1 MNDDLII
8 QDALFQCS
16 NGKYF
21 LCKALY
27 KSEPCFCIQKRENG
41 ITYSALFDYNE
52 RICRSVISKMKRER
66 FRKDTKKSG
75 SGFMFRFDNTS
86 GKGGI
91 SLRLFLWG
99 KYNSI
104 PPQKVKKAKIELND
118 RSAYTDN
125 IMDMRSHNLYNAG
138 GTVTDGIAV
147 VKDPATDRQY
157 IIVQDGDRIEF
168 LDYSPEMY
176 LMLTTRNIC
185 AKCKCNTS
193 RDNGRLFT
201 SVHYSCKKDGWKICN
216 LSRFVLY
223 YVEFFDKFKR
233 YRTGSITRF
242 IHNIPSFVPDKN
254 IECGHINA
262 HSWNNCKENIM
273 FMEKEKNDK
282 MSTYARIIQGRY
294 KMFPIAYRENG
305 QVKILIEWSVGE
317 HTKFIVCKNEDD
329 YMNLQESALGKIPL
343 TANLEMR
350 FAIVNEDGE
359 QEVVGTIPT
368 PISQAAPAKEKAE
381 VLDRKDTIRAMLN
394 WSSRKDSLIALYRE
408 HPNFFY
414 PWKNTNPSHDN
425 PITIEDL
432 IKQAVLLFV

>member
-1 MNDDLII
+1 
-8 QDALFQCS
+8 
-16 NGKYF
+16 
-21 LCKALY
+21 
-27 KSEPCFCIQKRENG
+27 
-41 ITYSALFDYNE
+41 
-52 RICRSVISKMKRER
+52 
-66 FRKDTKKSG
+66 
-75 SGFMFRFDNTS
+75 
-86 GKGGI
+86 
-91 SLRLFLWG
+91 
-99 KYNSI
+99 
-104 PPQKVKKAKIELND
+104 
-118 RSAYTDN
+118 
-125 IMDMRSHNLYNAG
+125 
-138 GTVTDGIAV
+138 
-147 VKDPATDRQY
+147 
-157 IIVQDGDRIEF
+157 
-168 LDYSPEMY
+168 
-176 LMLTTRNIC
+176 
-185 AKCKCNTS
+185 
-193 RDNGRLFT
+193 
-201 SVHYSCKKDGWKICN
+201 
-216 LSRFVLY
+216 
-223 YVEFFDKFKR
+223 
-233 YRTGSITRF
+233 
-242 IHNIPSFVPDKN
+242 
-254 IECGHINA
+254 
-262 HSWNNCKENIM
+262 
-273 FMEKEKNDK
+273 MEKEKNDK